1 LLADTD
7 YFSEGNVKTCADATT
22 KPYIAQQWQRH
33 NQALEARF
41 QHEPK
46 MNEATLLSVE
56 AMTHRLTTKAGKA
69 LYGKRKSTVET
80 VFGMTMQKN

>member
-1 LLADTD
+1 
-7 YFSEGNVKTCADATT
+7 
-22 KPYIAQQWQRH
+22 
-33 NQALEARF
+33 
-41 QHEPK
+41 
-46 MNEATLLSVE
+46 MNEATLPPFE